1 MKRKTY
7 EKNRRYTGHLPP
19 PKKAI
24 KPRILKKELREMIE
38 DLGSMKKRMSSC
50 GKESY
55 NKIRQILDLPIIKE

>member
-7 EKNRRYTGHLPP
+7 EKNRKYIGQLPP

-38 DLGSMKKRMSSC
+38 DLGWEHQRMSSC